1 MAADSDQ
8 PLDGDAATDADA
20 DIIAAA
26 EAFVRHL
33 ECEGVFAEIKA
44 VEARLKDLAGELEG
58 FGRQASERSRETDN
72 LAAHVL
78 ALEALVATL
87 MRQVPVPDSEIEDE
101 VRRRTQALTGDADG
115 SDLVQAIAREIRD
128 RSEY

>member
-1 MAADSDQ
+1 MAEDSHRT
-8 PLDGDAATDADA
+8 PAGVAADA
-20 DIIAAA
+20 DVIAAA

-33 ECEGVFAEIKA
+33 ERAGVFAEIKD
-44 VEARLKDLAGELEG
+44 VEARLKNLAGELEG
-58 FGRQASERSRETDN
+58 FGHQASRRAEETEN

-87 MRQVPVPDSEIEDE
+87 LRQVPVPDAEIDDE
-101 VRRRTQALTGDADG
+101 VRRRTRPLTGDDDG
-115 SDLVQAIAREIRD
+115 SALVRAIAREIRD